1 MDHLAAIGTFVRIA
15 ETGSL
20 SAAARATRRS
30 LPAVSRSLA
39 QLEQHLGVRLLQRT
53 TRRAHLTEAGQRYFE
68 RCKRLLAEFDE
79 ANASVSE
86 LQRSLA
92 GPITITAPILF
103 GQMHVAPVVTEF
115 LAAHAGVSVDLIL
128 TDRFVN
134 IVEEGIDLAVR
145 IGNLPD
151 SGLAARRLATVR
163 RVTCASPRYL
173 KLHGTPNTPSE
184 LADHNC
190 LQFSALSPT
199 QYWEF
204 HVAGKAR
211 QFRVQG
217 TLSCNHATAMVDA
230 GRSGLGIV
238 MVLSYQV
245 QEAVRRGELRIL
257 LEHFEPPPLP
267 VHVVFP
273 SGRMQPVRMRALND
287 LLADRLASKAF
298 TDLKAGTLRKP
309 ARRESSAHQA
319 LHRK

>member
-1 MDHLAAIGTFVRIA
+1 VDHLAAIGTFVRIA

-20 SAAARATRRS
+20 SAAARATGRS

-39 QLEQHLGVRLLQRT
+39 QLERHLGVRLLHRT
-53 TRRAHLTEAGQRYFE
+53 TRRAHLTEAGQLYLE
-68 RCKRLLAEFDE
+68 RCKRLLAELDQ
-79 ANASVSE
+79 ANASVSD

-115 LAAHAGVSVDLIL
+115 LAAHTGVSVNLIL
-128 TDRFVN
+128 TDRFEN

-145 IGNLPD
+145 IGSLPD
-151 SGLAARRLATVR
+151 SGLVARRLATVR

-173 KLHGTPNTPSE
+173 KLHGSPKTPSD
-184 LADHNC
+184 LAHHNC

-204 HVAGKAR
+204 HIAGKTR
-211 QFRVQG
+211 QFRVHG
-217 TLSCNHATAMVDA
+217 TLSCNYGTAMIDA
-230 GRSGLGIV
+230 ARSGLGIV

-245 QEAVRRGELRIL
+245 QEPVGRGELKIL
-257 LEHFEPPPLP
+257 LERFEPPALP

-273 SGRMQPVRMRALND
+273 SGRMQPARVRAFGD
-287 LLADRLASKAF
+287 LLAERLANKEF
-298 TDLKAGTLRKP
+298 TELKARRSLKP
-309 ARRESSAHQA
+309 APRE
-319 LHRK
+319 